1 MNRLKFDKIHLDYGG
16 GICEMYSLSKI
27 CMVEVGRGKDL
38 FSPAS
43 IKEMELDSKKLYVV
57 LTLDN
62 DLGNS
67 EIEVRELEKDVSIM
81 FFPEDK
87 E

>member
-1 MNRLKFDKIHLDYGG
+1 MNRLKFDKIHFDYGG
-16 GICEMYSLSKI
+16 GIYEMYSLSKI

-38 FSPAS
+38 FSSAS
-43 IKEMELDSKKLYVV
+43 IKEMGLDSKKLYVV

-67 EIEVRELEKDVSIM
+67 ELEIRELEKDVSIM
-81 FFPEDK
+81 FLSENK

>member
-1 MNRLKFDKIHLDYGG
+1 MNRLKFDTIHFNYGC
-16 GICEMYSLSKI
+16 GICEMYSVSKI
-27 CMVEVGRGKDL
+27 FMVEVGRGKDL

-43 IKEMELDSKKLYVV
+43 IKEMGLDSKKLYVV

-62 DLGNS
+62 DSGNS